1 MAPIFLTW
9 AGLLASL
16 MYLPMADGGQSWLRT
31 VIKSLPLLFFGF
43 AAFHAPNLHVFLIA
57 GLFLSAFGDFA
68 LSRTGLAA
76 FLYGL
81 AAFALAHLVYVLHFT
96 QASAKPLWE
105 AFVINPPL
113 AIFLIIY
120 GILAEV
126 WLVPHAK
133 DMRWPVRLYVV
144 AITAMGLA
152 ALTLP
157 IGLTFVGVAFF
168 IASDTLLALQLF
180 RMDADDPLVGR
191 LGWAVW
197 ISYIAGQS
205 LILTSASPL
214 P

>member
-1 MAPIFLTW
+1 MAPVVLTW
-9 AGLLASL
+9 AGLMASL
-16 MYLPMADGGQSWLRT
+16 IYLPLAEGGQSWARSIFKT
-31 VIKSLPLLFFGF
+31 LPLMFFGF
-43 AAFHAPNLHVFLIA
+43 AALEAGVPHVYLIA

-68 LSRTGLAA
+68 LSRNGRAA

-81 AAFALAHLVYVLHFT
+81 STFALAHLVYVLHFM
-96 QASAKPLWE
+96 QASGKPLWE
-105 AFVINPPL
+105 AFVVNPAM
-113 AIFLIIY
+113 AIFLFVF
-120 GILAEV
+120 GILAEI
-126 WLVPHAK
+126 WLVPHTK
-133 DMRWPVRLYVV
+133 ELRWPVRIYMV

-157 IGLTFVGVAFF
+157 MGLTFVGVAFF

-180 RMDADDPLVGR
+180 RLDMDDPLSGR